1 MGGSVHTNRSH
12 IRARALCLLHYP
24 SLGFFWA
31 KNCKMSIIVR
41 DKIAL
46 LHYPK
51 SRSFQKIIVKKSNS
65 WTQNFHFFHT
75 SIKLQYAVT
84 KPSDILI
91 FGLRNIELVKCSQ
104 LKSEGAH
111 FFSTHSYGAFK
122 CECICIYFPLLI
134 SWIITMRFFFL
145 MNERGAGATICG
157 LSPIT

>member
-1 MGGSVHTNRSH
+1 MLKLLITILTSHVCIVYGFALAHDVVFAIIVFCARWGGSVHTNRSH

-111 FFSTHSYGAFK
+111 FFFHS
-122 CECICIYFPLLI
+122 LL
-134 SWIITMRFFFL
+134 WCF
-145 MNERGAGATICG
+145 
-157 LSPIT
+157 